1 MLLPSCVF
9 FACCLSWFLRN
20 IGRRLIINK
29 TVDACFNTESHVTS
43 LEHVQARLTLS
54 YNRRG
59 NLAIHLISPA
69 GTRSTLLHPRYE
81 HSDNEKQDTLVNTHR
96 QKNKKVK
103 CSWWSFCC
111 RPHDYSSEGFN
122 DWAFMTTHSWD
133 ENPTGMWTLVI
144 ENVASGNDYGNSFVL
159 FKEIHGRWAFCKIL
173 LACYF

>member
-20 IGRRLIINK
+20 IGSHLIINK
-29 TVDACFNTESHVTS
+29 TVDSCINTENHVTS

-81 HSDNEKQDTLVNTHR
+81 DSDKEKQDTLVNTQTKIINKWNAPGGRSAAGLMITR
-96 QKNKKVK
+96 QRVSTTGLSWPPTPGMRTPLGCGRLWSRMWPVPVTMVTHLFWLKK
-103 CSWWSFCC
+103 
-111 RPHDYSSEGFN
+111 
-122 DWAFMTTHSWD
+122 FMADGHFIKFS
-133 ENPTGMWTLVI
+133 
-144 ENVASGNDYGNSFVL
+144 
-159 FKEIHGRWAFCKIL
+159 
-173 LACYF
+173 